1 MKILGID
8 PGLRNTGWG
17 VIHLESDKLKYVND
31 GVISTKRN
39 LNDGERLLYIFQKLE
54 DIILKFKPNIIGI
67 EKTFVGEGNI
77 SSLKLGM
84 ARGVCLLVAA
94 KTNISIRE
102 LAPKLV
108 KKSVTGTGNA
118 DKQQVNSMIK
128 ILLGKKPVNDDS
140 SDALAIAITANNH
153 EAYEENSGNSS
164 KYNLNRAIQK
174 ALQNQRWFSYTMI
187 ASLTGKL
194 KMKLDSSIIVEVNG
208 IGYNLNVSN
217 KTLTQHHE
225 IGSVVTFYTDLQI
238 KDDKI
243 LMYGFLSQKEINIFR
258 VLQSIQGIGPK
269 ASLSILS
276 ALEVDDIVL
285 GITAGDKSVFLKA
298 DGIGSRVATR
308 IVSELQDKINT
319 LNFSEEDIKNHK
331 NVNNLSLEK
340 KSQSEVEDF
349 FNDSI
354 SAIVN
359 LGYTRS
365 EAFKAVMN
373 VKRELN
379 KDGNMIDTSVEK
391 IIPLALKNLSG

>member
-153 EAYEENSGNSS
+153 EAYEESSGNSS

-208 IGYNLNVSN
+208 IGYNLNVSY

-225 IGSVVTFYTDLQI
+225 IGSDVTFYTDLQI

-340 KSQSEVEDF
+340 KSQSDVEDF

>member
-1 MKILGID
+1 
-8 PGLRNTGWG
+8 
-17 VIHLESDKLKYVND
+17 
-31 GVISTKRN
+31 
-39 LNDGERLLYIFQKLE
+39 
-54 DIILKFKPNIIGI
+54 
-67 EKTFVGEGNI
+67 
-77 SSLKLGM
+77 
-84 ARGVCLLVAA
+84 
-94 KTNISIRE
+94 
-102 LAPKLV
+102 
-108 KKSVTGTGNA
+108 
-118 DKQQVNSMIK
+118 
-128 ILLGKKPVNDDS
+128 
-140 SDALAIAITANNH
+140 
-153 EAYEENSGNSS
+153 
-164 KYNLNRAIQK
+164 
-174 ALQNQRWFSYTMI
+174 MI

-208 IGYNLNVSN
+208 IGYNLNVSY

-225 IGSVVTFYTDLQI
+225 IGSDVTFYTDLQI

>member
-1 MKILGID
+1 LKILGID

-84 ARGVCLLVAA
+84 ARGICLLVAA

-153 EAYEENSGNSS
+153 EAYEESSGNSS

-208 IGYNLNVSN
+208 IGYNLNVSY

-225 IGSVVTFYTDLQI
+225 IGSDVTFYTDLQI

-340 KSQSEVEDF
+340 KSQSDVEDF

>member
-1 MKILGID
+1 
-8 PGLRNTGWG
+8 
-17 VIHLESDKLKYVND
+17 
-31 GVISTKRN
+31 
-39 LNDGERLLYIFQKLE
+39 
-54 DIILKFKPNIIGI
+54 
-67 EKTFVGEGNI
+67 
-77 SSLKLGM
+77 
-84 ARGVCLLVAA
+84 
-94 KTNISIRE
+94 
-102 LAPKLV
+102 
-108 KKSVTGTGNA
+108 
-118 DKQQVNSMIK
+118 
-128 ILLGKKPVNDDS
+128 
-140 SDALAIAITANNH
+140 
-153 EAYEENSGNSS
+153 
-164 KYNLNRAIQK
+164 
-174 ALQNQRWFSYTMI
+174 MI

-208 IGYNLNVSN
+208 IGYNLNVSY

-225 IGSVVTFYTDLQI
+225 IGSDVTFYTDLQI

-319 LNFSEEDIKNHK
+319 FNFSEEDIKNHK

-340 KSQSEVEDF
+340 KSQSDVEDF

>member
-1 MKILGID
+1 
-8 PGLRNTGWG
+8 
-17 VIHLESDKLKYVND
+17 
-31 GVISTKRN
+31 
-39 LNDGERLLYIFQKLE
+39 
-54 DIILKFKPNIIGI
+54 
-67 EKTFVGEGNI
+67 
-77 SSLKLGM
+77 
-84 ARGVCLLVAA
+84 
-94 KTNISIRE
+94 
-102 LAPKLV
+102 
-108 KKSVTGTGNA
+108 
-118 DKQQVNSMIK
+118 
-128 ILLGKKPVNDDS
+128 
-140 SDALAIAITANNH
+140 
-153 EAYEENSGNSS
+153 
-164 KYNLNRAIQK
+164 
-174 ALQNQRWFSYTMI
+174 MI

-225 IGSVVTFYTDLQI
+225 IGSDVTFYTDLQI

-340 KSQSEVEDF
+340 KSQSDVEDF

>member
-1 MKILGID
+1 
-8 PGLRNTGWG
+8 
-17 VIHLESDKLKYVND
+17 
-31 GVISTKRN
+31 
-39 LNDGERLLYIFQKLE
+39 
-54 DIILKFKPNIIGI
+54 
-67 EKTFVGEGNI
+67 
-77 SSLKLGM
+77 
-84 ARGVCLLVAA
+84 
-94 KTNISIRE
+94 
-102 LAPKLV
+102 
-108 KKSVTGTGNA
+108 
-118 DKQQVNSMIK
+118 
-128 ILLGKKPVNDDS
+128 
-140 SDALAIAITANNH
+140 
-153 EAYEENSGNSS
+153 
-164 KYNLNRAIQK
+164 
-174 ALQNQRWFSYTMI
+174 MI

-208 IGYNLNVSN
+208 IGYNLNVSY

-225 IGSVVTFYTDLQI
+225 IGSDVTFYTDLQI

-340 KSQSEVEDF
+340 KSQSDVEDF

>member
-1 MKILGID
+1 
-8 PGLRNTGWG
+8 
-17 VIHLESDKLKYVND
+17 
-31 GVISTKRN
+31 
-39 LNDGERLLYIFQKLE
+39 
-54 DIILKFKPNIIGI
+54 
-67 EKTFVGEGNI
+67 
-77 SSLKLGM
+77 
-84 ARGVCLLVAA
+84 
-94 KTNISIRE
+94 
-102 LAPKLV
+102 
-108 KKSVTGTGNA
+108 
-118 DKQQVNSMIK
+118 
-128 ILLGKKPVNDDS
+128 
-140 SDALAIAITANNH
+140 
-153 EAYEENSGNSS
+153 
-164 KYNLNRAIQK
+164 
-174 ALQNQRWFSYTMI
+174 MI

-208 IGYNLNVSN
+208 IGYNLNVSY

-225 IGSVVTFYTDLQI
+225 IGSDVTFYTDLQI

-276 ALEVDDIVL
+276 ALEVDEIVL

-391 IIPLALKNLSG
+391 IIPLALKKLSK

>member
-1 MKILGID
+1 
-8 PGLRNTGWG
+8 
-17 VIHLESDKLKYVND
+17 
-31 GVISTKRN
+31 
-39 LNDGERLLYIFQKLE
+39 
-54 DIILKFKPNIIGI
+54 
-67 EKTFVGEGNI
+67 
-77 SSLKLGM
+77 
-84 ARGVCLLVAA
+84 
-94 KTNISIRE
+94 
-102 LAPKLV
+102 
-108 KKSVTGTGNA
+108 
-118 DKQQVNSMIK
+118 
-128 ILLGKKPVNDDS
+128 
-140 SDALAIAITANNH
+140 
-153 EAYEENSGNSS
+153 
-164 KYNLNRAIQK
+164 
-174 ALQNQRWFSYTMI
+174 
-187 ASLTGKL
+187 
-194 KMKLDSSIIVEVNG
+194 
-208 IGYNLNVSN
+208 
-217 KTLTQHHE
+217 
-225 IGSVVTFYTDLQI
+225 
-238 KDDKI
+238 
-243 LMYGFLSQKEINIFR
+243 MYGFLSQKEINIFR

-319 LNFSEEDIKNHK
+319 FNFSEEDIKNHK

>member
-153 EAYEENSGNSS
+153 EAYEESSGNSS

-208 IGYNLNVSN
+208 IGYNLNVSY

-225 IGSVVTFYTDLQI
+225 IGSDVTFYTDLQI

-276 ALEVDDIVL
+276 ALEFDDIVL

-340 KSQSEVEDF
+340 KSQSDVEDF